1 MSINKLTTFGERI
14 RRLRKEQ
21 ELPQRKVAALLDI
34 DTSLL
39 AKYERNERH
48 PSKELITKIADL
60 FKVDFDELFN
70 EVLTDKIAYQILEED
85 ADGKLLRVA
94 ETKVEYLKNQVQQRV
109 INQTKIKKQNGK

>member
-1 MSINKLTTFGERI
+1 MSKQKLTTFGERI
-14 RRLRKEQ
+14 RKLREEQ

-60 FKVDFDELFN
+60 FKVNSSELVN
-70 EVLTDKIAYQILEED
+70 EILSDKIAYQILEEEE
-85 ADGKLLRVA
+85 ADTKILRVA
-94 ETKVEYLKNQVQQRV
+94 ETKVEYLKQQDKGK
-109 INQTKIKKQNGK
+109 ILKQTKNTK

>member
-1 MSINKLTTFGERI
+1 MSKQKLTTFGERI
-14 RRLRKEQ
+14 RKLREEQ

-60 FKVDFDELFN
+60 FKVNSSELVN
-70 EVLTDKIAYQILEED
+70 EILSDKIAYQILEEE
-85 ADGKLLRVA
+85 ADTKILRVA
-94 ETKVEYLKNQVQQRV
+94 ETKVEYLKQQDKGK
-109 INQTKIKKQNGK
+109 ILKQTKNTK